1 MLVFIKTDMLGNK
14 YDGWV
19 YIIENFTKST
29 PDNMLFSN
37 TWNVLK
43 YKDNSVESILRKKND
58 IGKNWQRFIKSKW
71 IIC

>member
-1 MLVFIKTDMLGNK
+1 MLVFIKTDMLGNE

-43 YKDNSVESILRKKND
+43 YKDNSVESILRKKMTLEK
-58 IGKNWQRFIKSKW
+58 IGNGLLKANG
-71 IIC
+71 